1 MPKNIKYEDI
11 INELKENITKLEDPN
26 LSLDDSLIIYEHAI
40 KLLKK
45 AEEKLVEVEGKFKNI
60 KVEEE

>member
-45 AEEKLVEVEGKFKNI
+45 AEEKLVDVEGKFKNI

>member
-60 KVEEE
+60 KIEEE

>member
-1 MPKNIKYEDI
+1 MSKDFKYEDI
-11 INELKENITKLEDPN
+11 VNELKEKINKLEYPN
-26 LSLDDSLIIYEHAI
+26 LSLDDSLIIYEEAT

-60 KVEEE
+60 KIEEE

>member
-1 MPKNIKYEDI
+1 MPKDFKYEDI
-11 INELKENITKLEDPN
+11 VNELKEKINKLEDPN
-26 LSLDDSLIIYEHAI
+26 LSLGDSLIIYEEAT

-60 KVEEE
+60 KIEEE

>member
-1 MPKNIKYEDI
+1 MPKNIKYEDL